1 MYSGTEGYAQL
12 IRIPIAH
19 SIVILFLFIIFP
31 YVLHSL
37 IVLHW
42 EKLINFSSCL
52 TRLGSF
58 KEYHSGVTESSTSC
72 MSEPYC
78 KYPVTTRK
86 KIVLHFFFLVVLHL
100 RKPSCLTLF
109 LWLSYTY
116 RTRCVTVKVRQIS
129 LFVLLFRRCGPDPLS
144 HEINLALPEINL

>member
-86 KIVLHFFFLVVLHL
+86 KIVLHFFF
-100 RKPSCLTLF
+100 
-109 LWLSYTY
+109 WLSYTSESPVVLHFSSGCL
-116 RTRCVTVKVRQIS
+116 TPLEPAAS
-129 LFVLLFRRCGPDPLS
+129 L
-144 HEINLALPEINL
+144 

>member
-1 MYSGTEGYAQL
+1 MHRRLHFLQCNVQWYRRLCTTNKNSYCTFNSNL
-12 IRIPIAH
+12 IPIW
-19 SIVILFLFIIFP
+19 FFP
-31 YVLHSL
+31 YVLHSI

-58 KEYHSGVTESSTSC
+58 KEYHSGFTESSTSC

-86 KIVLHFFFLVVLHL
+86 KIVLHFFFWLSYTFPLVVLHL
-100 RKPSCLTLF
+100 WNPLRHCKSKTNLSGCLTL
-109 LWLSYTY
+109 S
-116 RTRCVTVKVRQIS
+116 S
-129 LFVLLFRRCGPDPLS
+129 LRAGPTF
-144 HEINLALPEINL
+144 A

>member
-12 IRIPIAH
+12 LRIPIAH

-58 KEYHSGVTESSTSC
+58 KVYHSGVTESSTSC

-78 KYPVTTRK
+78 KYLVTTRK
-86 KIVLHFFFLVVLHL
+86 KIVLHFFFWLSYTFPLVVLHL
-100 RKPSCLTLF
+100 WNPLRHCKSKTNLSVCLTL
-109 LWLSYTY
+109 S
-116 RTRCVTVKVRQIS
+116 S
-129 LFVLLFRRCGPDPLS
+129 LRAGPTF
-144 HEINLALPEINL
+144 A